1 MNMLFYGNEPYRLME
16 KREALKKVK
25 NPEMNLYITNVF
37 DQEAYEAA
45 FQMPF
50 LEEKRVIIVEMEGCS
65 DTELLLSYLKN
76 PVSSTNVYVFVNH
89 MERRSALAKAFPKE
103 EIYELGK
110 FSKKELEEKIRECV
124 RGYHKVITDEAK
136 EAFMERIQYDSDEVC
151 FFDVKNELSK
161 LCALTGY
168 AVDKRLVEKII
179 PQHEKENVFSLI
191 QMIMEQKAEKL
202 FYEAELINGSKDSN
216 TIQVL
221 SLLLRSYRISLK
233 ASMLGRARE
242 KDIGVPPKAIMRI
255 NSASSLASMDCIQEM
270 INGIK
275 TGRYK
280 EQEGLIICLSKLMGY
295 ARSGKEPR

>member
-136 EAFMERIQYDSDEVC
+136 EVFMERIQYDSDEVC

-168 AVDKRLVEKII
+168 AVDKRLVEKIV
-179 PQHEKENVFSLI
+179 PQHEKENVFALI

-295 ARSGKEPR
+295 ARSSKEPR